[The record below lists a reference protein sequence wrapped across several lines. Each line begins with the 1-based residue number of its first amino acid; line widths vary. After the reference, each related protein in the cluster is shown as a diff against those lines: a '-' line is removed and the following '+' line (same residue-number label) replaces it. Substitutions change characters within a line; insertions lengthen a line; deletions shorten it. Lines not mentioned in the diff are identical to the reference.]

1 MPDNIELVNMMRSV
15 MQEEL
20 KPVHQ
25 EIQELRQDVQELRQG
40 QQELKKGQAVIEAAV
55 NDLRAINR
63 ATHKKIFVHLDAIWN
78 DVKLIENRLNVQDG
92 QEEEAVR

>member
-1 MPDNIELVNMMRSV
+1 MPDNIELVNMMRAV
-15 MQEEL
+15 LQEEL

-25 EIQELRQDVQELRQG
+25 GLH
-40 QQELKKGQAVIEAAV
+40 ELKKGQAAIEAAV

-63 ATHKKIFVHLDAIWN
+63 TTHKKIFNHLDAIWN
-78 DVKLIENRLNVQDG
+78 DVKLIENRLNVQDE